1 MAKDLARGPARTGER
16 ALAPDLARGFMLL
29 LIAIANTPWYLWGR
43 EGERLAAHPPGGSAL
58 DQATQALIVTTVD
71 LRVYPMFAFLF
82 GYGIVMLY
90 QRQIAAGTPE
100 RAARA
105 LIQRRNVW
113 LLVFGFAHALL
124 LWFGDIL
131 GAYGLVGLILV
142 WLFLR
147 RTDRTVLL
155 WSVIGVAVLAMLTFL
170 ALITALSVPPADQ
183 PSESFSPYFII
194 DAANGESNYFISAV
208 TRVAF
213 WGALILFQGIVSLAV
228 PIAILLGIWA
238 ARHRILEQ
246 PGQHLRL
253 LRVTAITGIALGWA
267 GGALAASA
275 KLGAWEPSDAMRG
288 ALEFVQLSTGLTGG
302 VGYVALFGLLGHW
315 LQPRVPLG
323 IAGTA
328 ITAVGKRSLSCY
340 LAQSILCA
348 PILAAWGLGL
358 GEHLHSASMAAYAIA
373 VWILI
378 AAWAYWLERGGKQG
392 PFEKVLRGRVYGR
405 AS

>member
-43 EGERLAAHPPGGSAL
+43 EGDRLAAHPPGGSTL
-58 DQATQALIVTTVD
+58 DQVTQAVIITTVD

-90 QRQIAAGTPE
+90 QRQLAAGTSE

-105 LIQRRNVW
+105 LLQRRNLW
-113 LLVFGFAHALL
+113 LVVFGFVHALL

-147 RTDRTVLL
+147 RADRTLLL
-155 WSVIGVAVLAMLTFL
+155 WSAIGGGILILLTV
-170 ALITALSVPPADQ
+170 TALVTAQMVPPADQ
-183 PSESFSPYFII
+183 PTESFNPYFII
-194 DAANGESNYFISAV
+194 EAANGESDYFATAV
-208 TRVAF
+208 TRVVF
-213 WGALILFQGIVSLAV
+213 WGILSILQGIVSLAV

-253 LRVTAITGIALGWA
+253 LRITAITGIATGWA
-267 GGALAASA
+267 GGAFAASA
-275 KLGAWEPSDAMRG
+275 KLGAWEPTETMRG
-288 ALEFVQLSTGLTGG
+288 AIELVQLSTGLAGG

-315 LQPRVPLG
+315 LQPRAPLG
-323 IAGTA
+323 MVGTA

-373 VWILI
+373 VWVII

-392 PFEKVLRGRVYGR
+392 PFEKLLRGRVYGR
-405 AS
+405 AG